1 MARESLWG
9 YSLGEG
15 PGITMAQ
22 GSRQH
27 ILEMGLQGG
36 LGDLGLLILVLPAAL
51 SPVPP
56 TSPSAVGPL
65 VLLTHTH
72 TSCWLIFNG
81 TLVNN

>member
-15 PGITMAQ
+15 PGISMAQ
-22 GSRQH
+22 GSGQH

-36 LGDLGLLILVLPAAL
+36 LGALGLLILVLPAAL
-51 SPVPP
+51 PPVPP

-72 TSCWLIFNG
+72 IL
-81 TLVNN
+81 LVNF